1 MAPSENKTVRI
12 LVIRLSALG
21 DVAMTIPILL
31 AFTQQYPEI
40 RVTVLTK
47 AFFKPLVSKVATV
60 EVLVADVKGRHKGI
74 FGIWRLYKNLEYLGI
89 DRVADLHNVLRSTI
103 LKFFFR
109 TKGIPVFQIDKG
121 RSGKRALTRSKNKL
135 FKPLKTTHQRYAD
148 VFTEMG
154 YPIELTKTEFL
165 PKEALNSHIG
175 ELVGNHSQKWLGIAP
190 FAAFKGKMY
199 PVSLLMEVLD
209 SLQKTDEYKIF
220 LFGGG
225 HVEQAHL
232 EKIALRYSNTLN
244 TAGVL
249 SFEEQLAL
257 ISHLDLMLSMDS
269 GNAHLAAIYN
279 IPTITLWGVT
289 HPYAGFYPYG
299 QDYDNA
305 LLADRT
311 LFPLIPTSI
320 YGKKVPPGYEGAIAT
335 IPPNRI
341 LDKIKDLLE
350 KK

>member
-1 MAPSENKTVRI
+1 MAPSKNKTLRI

-31 AFTQQYPEI
+31 AFTQKYPEI

-109 TKGIPVFQIDKG
+109 NKGIPVFQIDKG
-121 RSGKRALTRSKNKL
+121 RSDKRALTRSKNKL

-154 YPIELTKTEFL
+154 YPIELNKTEFL
-165 PKEALNSHIG
+165 PKEALNSNIV
-175 ELVGNHSQKWLGIAP
+175 ELVGDHSQKWLGIAP

-209 SLQKTDEYKIF
+209 SLQKTDEYKIL

-225 HVEQAHL
+225 QVEQAHL
-232 EKIALRYSNTLN
+232 EKIASRYSNTLN

-269 GNAHLAAIYN
+269 GNGHLAAIYN

-311 LFPLIPTSI
+311 LFPFIPTSI
-320 YGKKVPPGYEGAIAT
+320 YGKKVPPGYESAIAT
-335 IPPNRI
+335 IPPSRI
-341 LDKIKDLLE
+341 LGKIKDLLE